1 MPLLKKIF
9 IILTV
14 IILVLSCAIALLQ
27 AKSEKTKVVTAEYLM
42 LACEGCNHMQIALSD
57 DPNDIGKT
65 IIPVSDVV
73 DIEQLIDT
81 IALGKESVCLVGQ
94 FYKVNLNFF
103 PINPSGYKFEVLE
116 VKNKGK
122 CIRK

>member
-1 MPLLKKIF
+1 MRKVWVISVASVLV
-9 IILTV
+9 ILSV
-14 IILVLSCAIALLQ
+14 AVLLQ
-27 AKSEKTKVVTAEYLM
+27 VKSETKVVTAEYLM
-42 LACEGCNHMQIALSD
+42 LACEDCNHMQITHSD
-57 DPNDIGKT
+57 DPDDIGKT

-81 IALGKESVCLVGQ
+81 IALSKESVCLVGQ
-94 FYKVNLNFF
+94 FYKVNLNFV